1 MLWIVGFWA
10 TISKISTLEDTEHT
24 VFWYSYPRWLT
35 NGYSKTNSF
44 PERTQKNLPDALKC
58 FAYNVANIL
67 LLSAK
72 KYETSVIFWH
82 FNDHNHFNNI
92 LITGSKKWTN
102 FFIYFSSSISW
113 YISFCISKPWK
124 FSKVFQIAV
133 EAGARGK
140 LPPPQWE
147 EIWNFTGGDFF
158 YQANGTWE
166 GMILAIQTFFKA
178 KNSFPWILNIN

>member
-1 MLWIVGFWA
+1 MLWIVGLWA

-44 PERTQKNLPDALKC
+44 PERTQKDLPDALKC

-72 KYETSVIFWH
+72 KLEKSVIFWH

-102 FFIYFSSSISW
+102 FFIYFSSCISW
-113 YISFCISKPWK
+113 YISFLHFKTLKIQQGFPNS
-124 FSKVFQIAV
+124 
-133 EAGARGK
+133 GRG
-140 LPPPQWE
+140 WGE
-147 EIWNFTGGDFF
+147 R
-158 YQANGTWE
+158 
-166 GMILAIQTFFKA
+166 
-178 KNSFPWILNIN
+178 